1 MAARFVPN
9 SPVEERLAE
18 LLAMRAAWRLSEE
31 EESELA
37 FLERKAAGFDLEAY
51 DRAAAALDLE
61 LARDD
66 RASMPRALRDRIL
79 ANAPATKPARR
90 APQRAAGGR
99 PALAIS
105 GWVLAAAA
113 SLVAWL
119 GWSSKV
125 QPPLVR
131 TTSEELAQF
140 RAEARD
146 AISIEWKPTEDPDGK
161 NVGGVITW
169 SPSRQRG
176 FMTFRGLPR
185 NDPSRRQYQ
194 LWIFDKKRD
203 SATPVDGGIFDVGDD
218 SGEIVV
224 PIDAKI
230 PVHEAGMFAVT
241 VEEPGGVVVS
251 KRERIVSLAQL

>member
-1 MAARFVPN
+1 MASRFVPG
-9 SPVEERLAE
+9 SPTEERLAE

-37 FLERKAAGFDLEAY
+37 VLERKAPDFDLDAY
-51 DRAAAALDLE
+51 DRAAAALDLDF
-61 LARDD
+61 ARDG
-66 RASMPRALRDRIL
+66 RATMPRALRDRIL
-79 ANAPATKPARR
+79 ASAPTSKPVQSTATRR
-90 APQRAAGGR
+90 SPF
-99 PALAIS
+99 ALA

-113 SLVAWL
+113 SLVAWF
-119 GWSSKV
+119 GWNAGARA
-125 QPPLVR
+125 PLSVS
-131 TTSEELAQF
+131 TSQALAAF

-146 AISIEWKPTEDPDGK
+146 AVSIEWKPTEDPDGK

-169 SPSRQRG
+169 SPSLQKG

-185 NDPSRRQYQ
+185 NDPARRQYQ
-194 LWIFDKKRD
+194 LWIFDKKRSD
-203 SATPVDGGIFDVGDD
+203 ATPVDGGIFDVDAD

-230 PVHEAGMFAVT
+230 PVREAGMFAVT

>member
-1 MAARFVPN
+1 MAPRFVPT
-9 SPVEERLAE
+9 SPTEERLAE

-37 FLERKAAGFDLEAY
+37 FLERKAPDFDLEAF

-61 LARDD
+61 LARGD
-66 RASMPRALRDRIL
+66 RATMPRALRERIL
-79 ANAPATKPARR
+79 ATAPGAKRVENAGRSTATRR
-90 APQRAAGGR
+90 SPL
-99 PALAIS
+99 ALA

-113 SLVAWL
+113 SLVAWF
-119 GWSSKV
+119 GWTGAGRT
-125 QPPLVR
+125 P
-131 TTSEELAQF
+131 TTSEDLAAF

-146 AISIEWKPTEDPDGK
+146 AISIDWKPTDDPDGK

-169 SPSRQRG
+169 SPSLQRG

-185 NDPSRRQYQ
+185 NDPKRRQYQ

-203 SATPVDGGIFDVGDD
+203 AATPVDGGIFDVGDD
-218 SGEIVV
+218 SSEVVV

-251 KRERIVSLAQL
+251 KRERIVTLAQL